1 MKSGLEGEGKLIL
14 YQRLQETGSIISD
27 PRAGRGSHADL
38 RAVGALILQSGQDE
52 TPPVLETIPLWVESG
67 QVRVSLYT
75 SHPNIKSP
83 VFPPQ
88 APRQGQHHT
97 VAPARSQRPYG
108 VSLGGVLATCPPRPA
123 AAGAASVEP
132 GQGKSSKSSD

>member
-1 MKSGLEGEGKLIL
+1 MGWEEEGKLIL
-14 YQRLQETGSIISD
+14 YQRPEWIGSIIPD
-27 PRAGRGSHADL
+27 P
-38 RAVGALILQSGQDE
+38 VGALILQLGQDE

-67 QVRVSLYT
+67 QVCVYLYT

-88 APRQGQHHT
+88 APRQGQHHP

-123 AAGAASVEP
+123 AGAASVEP
-132 GQGKSSKSSD
+132 GQGKSSKSRD